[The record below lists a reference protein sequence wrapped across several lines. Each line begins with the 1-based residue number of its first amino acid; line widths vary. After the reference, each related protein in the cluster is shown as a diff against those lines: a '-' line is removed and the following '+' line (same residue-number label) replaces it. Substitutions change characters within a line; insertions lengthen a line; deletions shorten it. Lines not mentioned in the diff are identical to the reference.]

1 MFAKLAD
8 FIHSH
13 SKAIIVVW
21 LAVLI
26 CSLPLAMNAGD
37 VLEYDMT
44 NMSGAD
50 TEASQGSQIM
60 SDYFIPISMDEIV
73 VVSFSSSAQLAS
85 IYDENNP
92 GSTSTFYGNFEKLM
106 KERYPDELAVQYG
119 GIYQKDAES
128 DSGIVLIQ
136 IANESSSFDLTHQT
150 GNIRGIVSE
159 ARSATPSNSD
169 FEAYVTGT
177 DAISYDTEKSSMEDV
192 SKVDPLSIALI
203 FVLLALFFYAVVT
216 AFVPPAVVGM
226 AYGIT
231 LTLIWAIGQFLGIYY
246 ITQTLLLV
254 VMLGAGCDYSIFII
268 TRYRDERKKGM
279 DHEHALKEAV
289 MWGGE
294 SVATSGISVMIGF
307 AALALCTFSLVQTM
321 GIILA
326 LGILVALLAALTF
339 IPSLLNIIGE
349 KLFWPSSIQAYK
361 DADARA
367 VSKEGKKGAH
377 GHLVSFGRRYFN
389 WLSRFTHK
397 HAAPIAVAFIL
408 LCIPTTYIYATADDS
423 SDIISIMPDSESI
436 DGLNLIMTQADG
448 GTIMPN
454 YLTLELKDPIADVGP
469 SFKLSGGDVPMGY
482 VIPKSSYAAT
492 AEDLSAMASKIQ
504 SDYPDIVGS
513 ISSLTS
519 WNEIYEQAEQ
529 TIVKQVV
536 AVQTGKDVSAVTDED
551 VQNFVKAMLV
561 QQGVP
566 ESAIDSEMIDR
577 ATGTI
582 VDSAMKQQIDAAVAK
597 QAVAAQ
603 TGKDV
608 SAVTDEDVQNFVK
621 AMLVQQGVP
630 ESAIDSDAIVQGTE
644 TLVKSAIASVL
655 GIEVSD
661 LNDERLQAF
670 YDAQSA
676 SQINHAI
683 QAQMKVASPVGAEV
697 VLTVFNQM
705 SAASG
710 MDAWAIGPE
719 QRLGATESGTPVT
732 MANVM
737 DYYLN
742 VYTGMLATNGS
753 YVTMTIITNE
763 KPMSNGTMD
772 FINDLRK
779 DINDGSDSY
788 LATYSDTFSDAWV
801 SGSSALMND
810 IGDVVEDQFSFIR
823 IVVIVLLILL
833 LFVILGCYVTP
844 IRAIITIVMSV
855 IWTTALTHI
864 VFEDMLDTPVLF
876 LIPIVLFVVLL
887 GLGMDYEI
895 FLTTKIRENRIKG
908 MDNDT
913 AIDEA
918 VRQAGGVISLCALL
932 MGGTFLTLLLAG
944 SSMLQ
949 EFGFALGV
957 GILIDGLFMVGY
969 VSPSLMHLLGE
980 WSWKGP
986 KFLNR
991 SHQVS
996 APSTGSDGT
1005 DSEQ

>member
-469 SFKLSGGDVPMGY
+469 SFKLSGRDVPMGY

-519 WNEIYEQAEQ
+519 WNDIYGMGYSQATAMMTEQVNS
-529 TIVKQVV
+529 TIKQGI
-536 AVQTGKDVSAVTDED
+536 A
-551 VQNFVKAMLV
+551 
-561 QQGVP
+561 
-566 ESAIDSEMIDR
+566 
-577 ATGTI
+577 
-582 VDSAMKQQIDAAVAK
+582 
-597 QAVAAQ
+597 AAQ
-603 TGKDV
+603 
-608 SAVTDEDVQNFVK
+608 
-621 AMLVQQGVP
+621 
-630 ESAIDSDAIVQGTE
+630 
-644 TLVKSAIASVL
+644 
-655 GIEVSD
+655 GIEVSQVTD
-661 LNDERLQAF
+661 AMVQQYIAMQIATAAGIEPSSVTPEMIQAF
-670 YDAQSA
+670 YTTQITNAVKQQIAAAQGIEVSQVTDAMISGAIA

-683 QAQMKVASPVGAEV
+683 QAQMKAASPVGAEV

-705 SAASG
+705 SAASD

-742 VYTGMLATNGS
+742 VYTGMLATDGS

-991 SHQVS
+991 GHQVS
-996 APSTGSDGT
+996 APATGSDGT